1 MSRVNVFG
9 MACNVH
15 YRERDKRKHTSSDP
29 ERRVIVVCIGER
41 LGLADHMRAQCEHD
55 DAADDGED
63 WSYNSK
69 ATRMDWAQTL
79 TEGREAEDLQPE
91 HLGRE
96 QAGLRSAGR
105 AILGDLRS
113 ASAISVR
120 ELIIRVVRP

>member
-1 MSRVNVFG
+1 
-9 MACNVH
+9 
-15 YRERDKRKHTSSDP
+15 
-29 ERRVIVVCIGER
+29 
-41 LGLADHMRAQCEHD
+41 MRAQCEHD

-69 ATRMDWAQTL
+69 ATCMDRAQTL

-96 QAGLRSAGR
+96 QAGLRFVER
-105 AILGDLRS
+105 VILGDLRS
-113 ASAISVR
+113 ASATSVR